1 MNENQLLDILT
12 REGVLIN
19 VSVRYWRATK
29 KLKAEDLGL
38 NPDNVTDRLIS
49 LGHKKLLPKKSLKPF
64 ALIEGR
70 AHALIDEN
78 TFPFLQGLSHFL
90 PNSKLEEV
98 TEKLNDLEREFH
110 EVSRNFLNG
119 YVILRLQAIEE
130 WRQAANRLVSNPEE
144 LVTTIE
150 RSFPYSGKMERFF
163 RFSTQL
169 FQIRVPEEIHLQAIS
184 LADQM
189 EIVRAR
195 EEAARNAASR
205 ISHDVEVFVSD
216 CVATLRQQ
224 TAQLCEEMLESI
236 RSSKTGI
243 HQKTLNRL
251 VRFIDQ
257 FKDLNFAGDR
267 EMEEHLER
275 VRQELLVRSA
285 EDYRDDD
292 QARERLQQ
300 GLRGLADTARELAQ
314 QNNTEIVERFGNMG
328 QRKFHMIA

>member
-49 LGHKKLLPKKSLKPF
+49 LGHKKLLPKESLKPF

>member
-49 LGHKKLLPKKSLKPF
+49 LGHKKLLPKESLKPF

-314 QNNTEIVERFGNMG
+314 QNNTEIVERFGKMG

>member
-1 MNENQLLDILT
+1 MNENQLLDVLT

-38 NPDNVTDRLIS
+38 DPSDVTDRLIS
-49 LGHKKLLPKKSLKPF
+49 LGHKKLLPKESLKPF

-90 PNSKLEEV
+90 PNSKLGEI
-98 TEKLNDLEREFH
+98 TN
-110 EVSRNFLNG
+110 
-119 YVILRLQAIEE
+119 RLQALEGEFSEVRSDFLGRYSYLRFQAVDE
-130 WRQAANRLVSNPEE
+130 WREAARRLVENPEQ
-144 LVTTIE
+144 LVRTIE
-150 RSFPYSGKMERFF
+150 SSFPDHGKMERYFQ
-163 RFSTQL
+163 FSSQL
-169 FQIRVPEEIHLQAIS
+169 FQIRVPEELDLQVIS
-184 LADQM
+184 LADQQG
-189 EIVRAR
+189 IIRAR
-195 EEAARNAASR
+195 EEAARNAAR
-205 ISHDVEVFVSD
+205 QISDEVEAFVSD
-216 CVATLRQQ
+216 CVASMRTQ

-236 RSSKTGI
+236 RTCKTGV

-292 QARERLQQ
+292 QARARLQQ
-300 GLRGLADTARELAQ
+300 GLRGLADTAHELAQ
-314 QNNTEIVERFGNMG
+314 QNHTEIVERFGNLG